1 MSINSLSPISF
12 TVVPVIDQN
21 PISTS
26 VLAPDPVSL
35 TCIASGEPAP
45 MVVWIKETN
54 GSQTEYSI
62 SGDDV
67 EISTI
72 QSTSMSTS
80 TLTINSTDVFVSAN
94 YSCIAG
100 NILGNT
106 TSQSAEVIIFG
117 ELFHHVW

>member
-12 TVVPVIDQN
+12 TVVPVIDQH

-54 GSQTEYSI
+54 GSQTEYSM

-106 TSQSAEVIIFG
+106 TSQPAEVIIFG